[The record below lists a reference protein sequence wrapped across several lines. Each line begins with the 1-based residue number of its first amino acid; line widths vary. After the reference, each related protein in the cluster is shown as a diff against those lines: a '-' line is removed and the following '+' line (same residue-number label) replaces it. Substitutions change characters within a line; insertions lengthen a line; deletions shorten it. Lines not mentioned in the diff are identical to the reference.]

1 MSMLT
6 NVGAYMWG
14 IAATF
19 PFIGFAVVYIA
30 VFRWKKD
37 KRYAVRWAVNVTNLL
52 LIHAVM
58 TAYSLLWPDAWSA
71 WWWVLLLFLGL
82 FLLIAW
88 LQIRYRGRISLRKI
102 SVSIWRISF
111 LLFSLA
117 YLFLFTTGVWKTIQ
131 LG

>member
-14 IAATF
+14 VGATF
-19 PFIGFAVVYIA
+19 PFIGFAVVYFA

-37 KRYAVRWAVNVTNLL
+37 KRYAVRWAVNITNLL
-52 LIHAVM
+52 LIHAVV

-71 WWWVLLLFLGL
+71 WWWIALLFLGL

-88 LQIRYRGRISLRKI
+88 LQIRFRGRISLRKI
-102 SVSIWRISF
+102 SFSIWRISF
-111 LLFSLA
+111 FLFCLA